1 MASGD
6 DARPLGGF
14 HSYADDTPRD
24 NVADETPVTAGWSD
38 TPAWRRAEALPEPR
52 LWRSPLVAG
61 CAAVALIAAGVGWA
75 TLGDP
80 RQPPTPA
87 PQPAL
92 DAPAPSPLQVVIAEP
107 PSPAPLAPAA
117 ERLEVLPPPQM
128 NAAAEG
134 APPPRIV
141 IPSAPPARAAA
152 QPPPEAAL
160 PRETP
165 NAVATAQAAGV
176 RTAPEPRG
184 FDACADAPTPA
195 YEMVC
200 SDRWLAQ
207 ADQRMKRAYS
217 AALAA
222 GVPPDALRRDQEDW
236 LDVREDAA
244 QISRRAVADIYRQRT
259 RELFA
264 LADGR

>member
-24 NVADETPVTAGWSD
+24 DLADEAPIAAEWSD
-38 TPAWRRAEALPEPR
+38 TPAWRRPEASPEPR
-52 LWRSPLVAG
+52 LWRSPLVAS
-61 CAAVALIAAGVGWA
+61 CAVIALIAAGVGWA
-75 TLGDP
+75 TMRPPGQ
-80 RQPPTPA
+80 QPAAPTPA
-87 PQPAL
+87 LEA
-92 DAPAPSPLQVVIAEP
+92 AARAPLQVVVAEP
-107 PSPAPLAPAA
+107 TPPAPVAPVA
-117 ERLEVLPPPQM
+117 ERLEVLPPQQM
-128 NAAAEG
+128 GAATARPLQ
-134 APPPRIV
+134 AQTV
-141 IPSAPPARAAA
+141 IPSAPPARATI
-152 QPPPEAAL
+152 QPPPIASIPRDTPSAYDTAL
-160 PRETP
+160 
-165 NAVATAQAAGV
+165 AAGV
-176 RTAPEPRG
+176 RIAPEIRR

-200 SDRWLAQ
+200 SDRWLAE
-207 ADQRMKRAYS
+207 ADRRMKRAYS

-264 LADGR
+264 LAERR

>member
-6 DARPLGGF
+6 DALPLGGF

-24 NVADETPVTAGWSD
+24 DLADETPLAAEWSD
-38 TPAWRRAEALPEPR
+38 TPAWRRPAASPEPR
-52 LWRSPLVAG
+52 LWRSPLVVS
-61 CAAVALIAAGVGWA
+61 CAVIALIAAGVGWA
-75 TLGDP
+75 TMRP
-80 RQPPTPA
+80 PVQRPASPTPA
-87 PQPAL
+87 LEA
-92 DAPAPSPLQVVIAEP
+92 AARAPLQVVVAEP
-107 PSPAPLAPAA
+107 PPPAPLAPAA
-117 ERLEVLPPPQM
+117 ERLDVLPSQQM
-128 NAAAEG
+128 DAAAAG
-134 APPPRIV
+134 APQLVIPLPAPVRAAAPPP
-141 IPSAPPARAAA
+141 PTPAAP
-152 QPPPEAAL
+152 L

-165 NAVATAQAAGV
+165 SAVESAQAAAV
-176 RTAPEPRG
+176 RTSPEPRR

-200 SDRWLAQ
+200 RDRWLAQ

-222 GVPPDALRRDQEDW
+222 GVPPEALRRDQEDW

-244 QISRRAVADIYRQRT
+244 RISRQAVADIYRQRT

-264 LADGR
+264 MADDR

>member
-24 NVADETPVTAGWSD
+24 DLADETPIAAGWSD
-38 TPAWRRAEALPEPR
+38 TPAWRSPEASPEPR
-52 LWRSPLVAG
+52 LWRSPLVAS
-61 CAAVALIAAGVGWA
+61 CAVIALIAAGVGWA
-75 TLGDP
+75 TMRPPVP
-80 RQPPTPA
+80 RPASPTPA
-87 PQPAL
+87 VEA
-92 DAPAPSPLQVVIAEP
+92 AARAPLQVVVAEP
-107 PSPAPLAPAA
+107 PPPAPLAPAA
-117 ERLEVLPPPQM
+117 ERLDVLPSQQM
-128 NAAAEG
+128 DAAVA
-134 APPPRIV
+134 
-141 IPSAPPARAAA
+141 APPAQLVIPRPAPARATAPL
-152 QPPPEAAL
+152 PPAL

-165 NAVATAQAAGV
+165 SAVETGQAAAV
-176 RTAPEPRG
+176 RTLPEPRR

-195 YEMVC
+195 CEMVC
-200 SDRWLAQ
+200 SDRWLAE
-207 ADQRMKRAYS
+207 ADRRMKRAYS

-264 LADGR
+264 LAERR